1 MSDEDDQTRQLP
13 GGENEKLTTLE
24 KIIDWFIES
33 DPGDI
38 ERYISK
44 LRSQNGGISNDDL
57 AQKIVR
63 RKSHKN
69 GLVGAATGIPGFLAL
84 PVTVPADLIAS
95 WKIQIHM
102 ALCVAYVYGHTHRT
116 TDLKTDVYLILAGD
130 AAKEALKRAGIQ
142 IGKEMTKR
150 VVQQHITRDVM
161 VKIWKVVG
169 QKVITKA
176 GQKSMTSFVKLVPLI
191 GAPIGYGFDWTA
203 ARFVGRNAI
212 SYYSGRA

>member
-1 MSDEDDQTRQLP
+1 MSDGDDPSRQLP
-13 GGENEKLTTLE
+13 GKHGDKLTAFE
-24 KIIDWFIES
+24 KVVDWFVQS

-38 ERYISK
+38 ERYVSK
-44 LRSQNGGISNDDL
+44 LRSQNNGISNDDL
-57 AQKIVR
+57 ARKIVR

-69 GLVGAATGIPGFLAL
+69 GLVGAATGIPGVLAL

-102 ALCVAYVYGHTHRT
+102 ALCIAYLYGHTHRT

-130 AAKEALKRAGIQ
+130 AAKEALKRAGIEV
-142 IGKEMTKR
+142 GKEITKR
-150 VVQQHITRDVM
+150 AVQQYITRDVM

-169 QKVITKA
+169 QKMITKA
-176 GQKSMTSFVKLVPLI
+176 GEKSMTSFTKMIPLV

-203 ARFVGRNAI
+203 ASYVGRNAI
-212 SYYSGRA
+212 LYYSGRD